1 MKKPGQVNV
10 EVPEDDSPAWGKV
23 GLIAVVGFV
32 VGVAWPKL
40 TGIKLGPNAPTEAA
54 SAPAAASQRA
64 PDAPHEVALSAATV
78 QQGKP
83 AASQAAP
90 GGSAAPPAAKPAGNV
105 VTVGHGAV
113 ISCKT
118 ADGEK
123 KAGKE
128 CGVSGFDGVAM
139 PRLQNLGQ
147 CTAAATATGK
157 LSAVFTLD
165 YAGGRMDMSIG
176 KSSTVKEPDAFL
188 TCMRTELNGVVLK
201 GIPHEH
207 PRYVVAYSV
216 SFEPGKDAK
225 PEPAAANAPAPK
237 DDGKGSSAQVTWE
250 TALVRD
256 QPKTGAVVARLP
268 RGTKVTTTSS
278 RDGWYK
284 VSCPEGEGWVYRG
297 AIGR

>member
-1 MKKPGQVNV
+1 MKKPIDV

-23 GLIAVVGFV
+23 GIIALVGFV
-32 VGVAWPKL
+32 IGVAWPKL
-40 TGIKLGPNAPTEAA
+40 AGIKLGP
-54 SAPAAASQRA
+54 SAPGESAQAAAAPSQRA
-64 PDAPHEVALSAATV
+64 PEAPHEVALSAATV
-78 QQGKP
+78 QAKP
-83 AASQAAP
+83 GASS
-90 GGSAAPPAAKPAGNV
+90 SAAPTAPAKAPSGV
-105 VTVGHGAV
+105 SVTVGHGAV

-118 ADGEK
+118 AEGDK
-123 KAGKE
+123 KSGTKE
-128 CGVSGFDGVAM
+128 CGSSGFDGVAM
-139 PRLQNLGQ
+139 PRLQNLAQ

-165 YAGGRMDMSIG
+165 YAGGRMDMNVG
-176 KSSTVKEPDAFL
+176 KSSTVKDPEAFL
-188 TCMRTELNGVVLK
+188 MCMRTELNGVVLK

-216 SFEPGKDAK
+216 SFEPGKEAK
-225 PEPAAANAPAPK
+225 PEPVAKNEPAPK
-237 DDGKGSSAQVTWE
+237 DDGKGEHASAQVTWE

-278 RDGWYK
+278 RDGWFK
-284 VSCPEGEGWVYRG
+284 ISCPEGEGWVYRG